1 VVIALVRGF
10 GMPGPPSLTDTLEI
24 SCECIGNLCLLVML
38 AMRLD
43 VMILNWLVSS
53 KVIGYK

>member
-1 VVIALVRGF
+1 
-10 GMPGPPSLTDTLEI
+10 LTDMLEI
-24 SCECIGNLCLLVML
+24 SCECIGHSCLLVML

-53 KVIGYK
+53 LSQSQKLSGKSLGLVL